1 MRGLGMLFVM
11 SGCILIGLWHRA
23 LYLRKS
29 RNLLTFQKGIGI
41 LEGEI
46 SYGRTPLPDA
56 FCEMAKRTSGR
67 VSVFF
72 DEVSGKLESGTGEFS
87 DIWSGAIEKMFRE
100 RELGTEDRH
109 ELEELGNTLGYLDV
123 DMQLQA
129 LKLYQS
135 RLDQSIRS
143 WEREKE
149 KRTRLYPILG
159 VISGLLI
166 CLLFL

>member
-1 MRGLGMLFVM
+1 
-11 SGCILIGLWHRA
+11 
-23 LYLRKS
+23 
-29 RNLLTFQKGIGI
+29 
-41 LEGEI
+41 
-46 SYGRTPLPDA
+46 
-56 FCEMAKRTSGR
+56 
-67 VSVFF
+67 
-72 DEVSGKLESGTGEFS
+72 
-87 DIWSGAIEKMFRE
+87 MFRE